1 MLTERQ
7 DAKTAF
13 LEKKSL
19 LEDAHNHSKHET
31 AQAVKY

>member
-1 MLTERQ
+1 MLTEKQ

-13 LEKKSL
+13 LEKSL